1 MSENTRCLGY
11 FGEIDKI
18 MKTNTP
24 VNNVS
29 MRDVKL
35 LFVVSILSFFC
46 MGFSKADT
54 LSVAVAAN
62 VQFAFDDLKDEFK
75 KQTGHELK
83 GVFNSSGKFVS
94 QITNGAPFDVF
105 MSADMEYPNVLYQRG
120 FSNAAPK
127 IYAYGSLV
135 LWTNKNMNLQSW
147 QSLLQSDKIRKIA
160 IANPKT
166 APYGRE
172 TIRALKHFKLDARLE
187 SRLVY
192 AESISQVNQYVYSG
206 LVDIGFTAKSVVV
219 STEMQATG
227 QWIDLPLESY
237 TPIAQGVIILKHG
250 RENSPKLAQQ
260 FYDFLSTA
268 EAKAIFQKNGYTIP

>member
-1 MSENTRCLGY
+1 MSENTRYLDY
-11 FGEIDKI
+11 LSEIGKV
-18 MKTNTP
+18 MKSNIRVDTLL
-24 VNNVS
+24 
-29 MRDVKL
+29 MHDVKL
-35 LFVVSILSFFC
+35 IFLVLILNFFC
-46 MGFSKADT
+46 IGFSKADT

-62 VQFAFDDLKDEFK
+62 VQFAFDDLKEEFK

-94 QITNGAPFDVF
+94 QIANGAPFDVF
-105 MSADMEYPNVLYQRG
+105 MSADMDYPNVLYQRG
-120 FSNAAPK
+120 FSATAPK

-135 LWTNKNMNLQSW
+135 LWTNKNMSLQSW

-172 TIRALKHFKLDARLE
+172 TIRALKHFKLDAKLE

-192 AESISQVNQYVYSG
+192 AESISQVNQYIYSG

-219 STEMQATG
+219 SAEMQAKG

-250 RENSPKLAQQ
+250 RDNSPKLAQQ

-268 EAKAIFQKNGYTIP
+268 KAKAIFQKNGYAIP